1 MHRRMAHFQTYRGN
15 LLVCVENRTQT
26 QEPLA
31 DSTKNNPLL
40 GECVRR
46 TKSALNRGKNNE
58 PRRGEKQSTIQGALG
73 CAKSKMQLKDVLRGG
88 TRLSLE
94 RRVQLLGR
102 APKNRLHAA
111 NCQSR

>member
-15 LLVCVENRTQT
+15 LLVVSCVEKRTQT

-31 DSTKNNPLL
+31 ESTKNNPLL

-46 TKSALNRGKNNE
+46 TKSALNRGKKNE
-58 PRRGEKQSTIQGALG
+58 SRRGEKQSTIQGALG

-88 TRLSLE
+88 TRLSLD
-94 RRVQLLGR
+94 RRVQL
-102 APKNRLHAA
+102 
-111 NCQSR
+111 